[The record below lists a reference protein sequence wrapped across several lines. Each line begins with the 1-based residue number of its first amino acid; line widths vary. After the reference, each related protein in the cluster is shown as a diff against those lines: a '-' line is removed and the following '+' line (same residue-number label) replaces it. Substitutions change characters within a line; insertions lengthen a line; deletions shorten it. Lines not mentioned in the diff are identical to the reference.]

1 MSRHEGRHELH
12 RNRGESQ
19 HRSRVVFAL
28 LAAILIGGLG
38 VAIVT
43 QVKSTE
49 SGDSLD
55 TASPADLLVVLDT
68 LNQREAAL
76 RQEIASLEQTLT
88 TLQHSGN
95 SEAALDEAQARL
107 TALSIQVG
115 SAPATGP
122 GVTMSIT
129 DPNKGVGSE
138 VLLDLVQE
146 LRAAGVEAM
155 QIQGAGTPPIRIG
168 VDSWVSGSPGD
179 VSVDGRRVNAP
190 YTVLAIG
197 DPPTLAAA
205 LNIPGGVVDTVA
217 RSSGQLKI
225 EQSQQ
230 VTISALRE
238 SKPRQYA
245 RPEN

>member
-1 MSRHEGRHELH
+1 MSRYEGRHEL
-12 RNRGESQ
+12 RRGQ
-19 HRSRVVFAL
+19 GAAPQRPQVVFAL
-28 LAAILIGGLG
+28 LAAILIAGLG

-43 QVKSTE
+43 QVKSTD

-88 TLQHSGN
+88 TLQHGGS

-115 SAPATGP
+115 IAPATGP
-122 GVTMSIT
+122 GVTMTIT

-146 LRAAGVEAM
+146 LRAAGVEAI
-155 QIQGAGTPPIRIG
+155 QIRGEGSAPIRIG

-179 VSVDGRRVNAP
+179 ISIDGRQVSAP
-190 YTVLAIG
+190 YGVVAIG

-217 RSSGQLKI
+217 RSGGQLKI

-238 SKPRQYA
+238 TKPRQYA
-245 RPEN
+245 LSEN

>member
-1 MSRHEGRHELH
+1 M
-12 RNRGESQ
+12 
-19 HRSRVVFAL
+19 
-28 LAAILIGGLG
+28 
-38 VAIVT
+38 T

-68 LNQREAAL
+68 LNQREAVL

-88 TLQHSGN
+88 TLQHSGD
-95 SEAALDEAQARL
+95 SEAALDEAEARL

-115 SAPATGP
+115 SASATGP

-129 DPNKGVGSE
+129 DPHKGVGSE

-146 LRAAGVEAM
+146 LRAAGVEAI
-155 QIQGAGTPPIRIG
+155 QIQGAGSPPIRIG
-168 VDSWVSGSPGD
+168 VDSWVSGSAGD
-179 VSVDGRRVNAP
+179 ISIDGRKVNAP
-190 YTVLAIG
+190 YGVVAIG

-217 RSSGQLKI
+217 RRSGQLKI

-230 VTISALRE
+230 VMISALRE
-238 SKPRQYA
+238 AKPHQYA
-245 RPEN
+245 RSEN